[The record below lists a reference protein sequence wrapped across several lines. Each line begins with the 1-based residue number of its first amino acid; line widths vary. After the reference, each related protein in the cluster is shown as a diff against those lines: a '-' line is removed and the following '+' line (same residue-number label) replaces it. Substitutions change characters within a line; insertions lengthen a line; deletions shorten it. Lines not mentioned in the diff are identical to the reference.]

1 MKGLQFIVVVLLT
14 VTMAKGQSPADKIFD
29 KYAGREG
36 YTTVFISKYMFD
48 LFSNIEPTDPDA
60 EEMSEVISKL
70 TGIRILATEQPD
82 ESVNF
87 YKEMKKEISSGSYK
101 ELMVV
106 KEQDQDVQFLVHENG
121 GKISELL
128 LIVSG
133 QGENVLM
140 SIQGDIDMKNI
151 AKIANIMDIES
162 IAEPEKINK

>member
-1 MKGLQFIVVVLLT
+1 MKGLLFTLVVLLT
-14 VTMAKGQSPADKIFD
+14 VIVAKGQSPADKIFD

-48 LFSNIEPTDPDA
+48 LFSNIESTDPDA

-70 TGIRILATEQPD
+70 TGIKILAAEQPD

-87 YKEMKKEISSGSYK
+87 YKEMKKEISSGAYK
-101 ELMVV
+101 ELMII
-106 KEQDQDVQFLVHENG
+106 KEQDQDVQFLVNESE
-121 GKISELL
+121 GKITELL

-151 AKIANIMDIES
+151 AKLANIMDIEGMDELEN
-162 IAEPEKINK
+162 IDK